1 MEFSETDNV
10 KQKQYYEKE
19 IVNPTTNV
27 TYNAQIGLY
36 YVSDLGYALL
46 PENWNTA
53 FFKQSDDNIW
63 LFIGTN
69 SWTIT
74 PNSGNE
80 THAFPVTYQVNYTIY
95 GNVAEERGVR
105 STFYL
110 TPNVAYVSG
119 DGSINLPFR
128 IK

>member
-10 KQKQYYEKE
+10 KQYYEKE

-53 FFKQSDDNIW
+53 FLSNQM
-63 LFIGTN
+63 
-69 SWTIT
+69 
-74 PNSGNE
+74 
-80 THAFPVTYQVNYTIY
+80 TIY
-95 GNVAEERGVR
+95 G
-105 STFYL
+105 YL
-110 TPNVAYVSG
+110 
-119 DGSINLPFR
+119 
-128 IK
+128 